1 MLVLEE
7 FCGMPPKKK
16 GKKSGKRKKSGK
28 KSAKT
33 SPSRA
38 PSSDVLNE
46 LSKEYFLIQIRDLEA
61 RLARYQKKC
70 DELELANQDYR
81 SHYEQQTTDKKEIVS
96 FLKKQLEQRADE
108 IADLQDRLIGLQQAK
123 DAEKDQYE
131 VQLAT
136 LRTEMQEIKD
146 QLTSENMV
154 LGGKLA
160 SLEEFRVQKEDLMAK
175 FAKMEEELEKQQK
188 DHKEVIYN
196 LERKAVVDKDR
207 LKKEMVLR
215 LNQVAAEFRKVSNK
229 QMAETTKRTIRENV
243 SINAQLAKMSDKT
256 MELIQENDEL
266 KSKEKKMKL
275 HVDMLEHNEK
285 ELAKKNSSNQKII
298 RMLAEKA
305 KQQEELLVEYDE
317 NDSHHRDVD
326 SEMELLRAQVD
337 SLKDELKLTT
347 EKKEYLDTELAKV
360 VRDRNLAMGKKDE
373 LAGIL
378 SQASEAL
385 RSSLVVPSAVQG
397 KRDEAEAIAQRESL
411 VHTLLGILN
420 NAAKFGVGPSAK
432 DFMPTREARGYS
444 SPSPDIGRHI
454 HKKKETA
461 PSKSQAVAATVNR
474 PLPHY
479 KLGDLGIV
487 PRSHPKLGERTR
499 TSSPLAPIGKPTRS
513 VGVQTTSAQKAMFF
527 ADQLL
532 STRGSTSSAH
542 KLSQDYQS
550 PIRTELPVGYG
561 PRGRVP

>member
-1 MLVLEE
+1 MFSVLRVLRLLVLEE
-7 FCGMPPKKK
+7 FCRMPPKKK

-81 SHYEQQTTDKKEIVS
+81 SQYEQQTTDKKEIVS

-175 FAKMEEELEKQQK
+175 FAKMEEELERQQK

-207 LKKEMVLR
+207 FVI
-215 LNQVAAEFRKVSNK
+215 FVS
-229 QMAETTKRTIRENV
+229 EIG
-243 SINAQLAKMSDKT
+243 AQLLFLT
-256 MELIQENDEL
+256 LYLNI
-266 KSKEKKMKL
+266 KSTIY
-275 HVDMLEHNEK
+275 NP
-285 ELAKKNSSNQKII
+285 ICI
-298 RMLAEKA
+298 C
-305 KQQEELLVEYDE
+305 
-317 NDSHHRDVD
+317 
-326 SEMELLRAQVD
+326 
-337 SLKDELKLTT
+337 
-347 EKKEYLDTELAKV
+347 
-360 VRDRNLAMGKKDE
+360 
-373 LAGIL
+373 
-378 SQASEAL
+378 
-385 RSSLVVPSAVQG
+385 SLVLLSPH
-397 KRDEAEAIAQRESL
+397 L
-411 VHTLLGILN
+411 VVKSLGINITVPVILEW
-420 NAAKFGVGPSAK
+420 VISRLGPVFLML
-432 DFMPTREARGYS
+432 D
-444 SPSPDIGRHI
+444 
-454 HKKKETA
+454 
-461 PSKSQAVAATVNR
+461 
-474 PLPHY
+474 
-479 KLGDLGIV
+479 
-487 PRSHPKLGERTR
+487 
-499 TSSPLAPIGKPTRS
+499 SPLITGMYPPWKKSLGSRLLDPT
-513 VGVQTTSAQKAMFF
+513 
-527 ADQLL
+527 
-532 STRGSTSSAH
+532 
-542 KLSQDYQS
+542 
-550 PIRTELPVGYG
+550 P
-561 PRGRVP
+561 

>member
-1 MLVLEE
+1 
-7 FCGMPPKKK
+7 MPPKKK

-81 SHYEQQTTDKKEIVS
+81 SQYEQQTTDKKEIVS

-175 FAKMEEELEKQQK
+175 FAKMEEELETQQK

-275 HVDMLEHNEK
+275 HIDMLEYNEK

-317 NDSHHRDVD
+317 NDSHHKDVD

-337 SLKDELKLTT
+337 SLKDELKRVLRRCFNLLT
-347 EKKEYLDTELAKV
+347 
-360 VRDRNLAMGKKDE
+360 
-373 LAGIL
+373 
-378 SQASEAL
+378 SFQ
-385 RSSLVVPSAVQG
+385 VPSAVQG

-411 VHTLLGILN
+411 VHTLLGILS

-454 HKKKETA
+454 YKKKETA
-461 PSKSQAVAATVNR
+461 PFKSQAVAATVNR

-499 TSSPLAPIGKPTRS
+499 TGSPLAPIGKPTRS

-527 ADQLL
+527 ADQLR